1 MFQVIKFI
9 FLIFISI
16 FILIFSTG
24 FFFLAAVVLFLE
36 NVWKESKIENMKKNV
51 NTKSRWSR
59 FNVNRQE
66 SE

>member
-59 FNVNRQE
+59 FNVNRQK